1 MNETTVRLLWAA
13 AGLLLVSGCIFASLT
28 LWRYAACWAWG
39 RWGALWVLGTSKTGK
54 RSKQPLCEALI
65 VKERKLFYHKRSEE
79 PRNGCLPAS
88 FFGQPS

>member
-28 LWRYAACWAWG
+28 LWRCAALLG
-39 RWGALWVLGTSKTGK
+39 LGALWVLGTSKTGK

>member
-13 AGLLLVSGCIFASLT
+13 AGLLLVSGCIFASLS
-28 LWRYAACWAWG
+28 LWRCAA
-39 RWGALWVLGTSKTGK
+39 
-54 RSKQPLCEALI
+54 CEALI

-79 PRNGCLPAS
+79 TRNGCLPAS